1 MTRKDFAPLVLRA
14 AAAAGANTR
23 ALPGSGK
30 GAEDDAAGGAVRP
43 TTRTIRRRGGEAMG
57 TWRMTMFAVTAAIA
71 AAGGPAF
78 GQKSGG
84 ILKIQ
89 HWDSPA
95 SMSILEEATYSTVVP
110 MMEVMNNLVVYDQH
124 IAQNSQS
131 TIRPDL
137 AESWEWNEDG
147 TELTF
152 KLRHGVKWHDGKPF
166 TAADVK
172 CTWDLLTGKA
182 KERLRINPRKEWYHN
197 LDNVSTNGDHE
208 ATFHLKRPQPAFLTL
223 LASGY
228 SPVYPCH
235 VSPAQMRQHP
245 IGTGPFKFVD
255 FKPNE
260 YIKVAKNPDYWK
272 PGRPYLDG
280 IEYDIVP
287 NRSTAILGFVAGKFD
302 MTWPYSVTVPLLKD
316 VKKEAPQAVCE
327 LHTNNASTNLLL
339 NRDVPPFD
347 NPDLRR
353 AMMLTLDRK
362 AFIDILSEGEAKI
375 GGAML
380 PPPAGLWG
388 MPLEMLQT
396 VPGYGPDVEKNR
408 TEARAIM
415 QKLGYGPDKRLEVK
429 VSTRNVAT
437 YRDPAVILID
447 QLKQIYID
455 GVLDTVETANWHS
468 KVTRKDYTVAL
479 NATGSG
485 VDDPDQQF
493 YENYAC
499 GSSRN
504 YSGYCNKELD
514 KKFDEQSMIADPE
527 KRKRLVWEI
536 DKQLQEDGARP
547 IIFHNIGATC
557 MQPQVK
563 GLTIMVNSIYNGW
576 RFEDV
581 WLDR

>member
-1 MTRKDFAPLVLRA
+1 
-14 AAAAGANTR
+14 
-23 ALPGSGK
+23 
-30 GAEDDAAGGAVRP
+30 
-43 TTRTIRRRGGEAMG
+43 MG